1 MSLVTIKVFLSHRQA
16 DTARVEAIARWLTE
30 RGVYVSLDA
39 WDVRAGDSFV
49 RWIEAA
55 IAEADVIVAAL
66 STTGVG
72 ETWMAWELEMATV
85 RRIEEKVRRNEEKVR
100 RNEENVRL
108 MPLMLDADAHV
119 PLGLQ
124 MLGRAH
130 AHDLPGMYADLVGRP
145 RRPALGERPER
156 IGDAPVARLT
166 VGRRGVDAVVVSL
179 VVSDV
184 VKRHPDL
191 TPWRHE
197 S

>member
-16 DTARVEAIARWLTE
+16 DTARGEAIARWLNE
-30 RGVYVSLDA
+30 RGVYVSLDV

-55 IAEADVIVAAL
+55 LAEADVIVAAL

-85 RRIEEKVRRNEEKVR
+85 RRIEEK
-100 RNEENVRL
+100 VRL

-145 RRPALGERPER
+145 RRPALGRVPER

-166 VGRRGVDAVVVSL
+166 VGRRGADAVVVSL